1 MENSAES
8 SIAENKINPAN
19 TMESLTRSSVTEKEV
34 DSGHT
39 MDISA
44 EPSVAEKETNTG
56 DMTETS
62 SESRIPE
69 KDDDSADVTET
80 LKANTEPVDPSAS
93 GCEPTTESESDKQL
107 RLFVAILTA
116 RVMNKCNT
124 LKNRSQ
130 EMVIAHIKSLIN
142 QTMEGLAVPEGFCA
156 DIKNVKKVSK
166 SVMKDLQK
174 KFGSKRLL
182 ETVISLEDPVVDT
195 AIVQCLQANIKNF
208 SAQLAENATSRSWW
222 KDALRVFAFT
232 AGLLAC
238 LVLIV
243 LIPI

>member
-8 SIAENKINPAN
+8 SIAEIKINPAN

-39 MDISA
+39 MDIST
-44 EPSVAEKETNTG
+44 EPSVAEKETNAG
-56 DMTETS
+56 DTTETS

-69 KDDDSADVTET
+69 KDDDSADVTKT

-142 QTMEGLAVPEGFCA
+142 QTMEGLAVPEGFCV
-156 DIKNVKKVSK
+156 DIKDVKKVSK

-232 AGLLAC
+232 GGLLAC